1 MSDALACIRFGVD
14 DVTRSDA
21 LQDARVLLRHRFR
34 PDVAD
39 AGVQQVSGG
48 DHRRLDAVSD
58 GDDGGVE
65 IGRVELL
72 DGEHVG
78 HVGLNGGNLRGPP
91 VDQFGIL
98 VDGEHV
104 LPHGIQRG
112 RHRTAE
118 SSQSDDQNAPVVAC
132 HAIILS
138 AAVRGDAPVP
148 PSWTPPILRAAVN
161 GTASTS

>member
-1 MSDALACIRFGVD
+1 MRRRVDLDDGVRALDLDVIQIVAGHQMPDALACIRFGVD

-48 DHRRLDAVSD
+48 DHRRL
-58 GDDGGVE
+58 
-65 IGRVELL
+65 
-72 DGEHVG
+72 
-78 HVGLNGGNLRGPP
+78 
-91 VDQFGIL
+91 
-98 VDGEHV
+98 
-104 LPHGIQRG
+104 G